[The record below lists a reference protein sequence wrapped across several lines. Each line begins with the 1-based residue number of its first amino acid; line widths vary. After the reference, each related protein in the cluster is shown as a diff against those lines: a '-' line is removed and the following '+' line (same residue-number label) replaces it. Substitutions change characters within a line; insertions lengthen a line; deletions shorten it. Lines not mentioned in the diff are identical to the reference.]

1 MSGNPRTDSLGQF
14 SNSTKPKKKK
24 TKKSYFQE
32 ESQFCGGQYIK
43 SVKGWKAWGGAV
55 NNSRLDENYFSLLV
69 LDRVY
74 DDFHFVQAAP

>member
-24 TKKSYFQE
+24 TKTKKSYFQE

-43 SVKGWKAWGGAV
+43 SVKG
-55 NNSRLDENYFSLLV
+55 
-69 LDRVY
+69 
-74 DDFHFVQAAP
+74 